1 MSEIK
6 KLTTEELDSIKS
18 IKQEYTNLSFAL
30 GEIELQKANLDREKQ
45 NLLNIQN
52 QLIEKEIVLGK
63 SLTEKYGNGSI
74 NIETGEINL

>member
-6 KLTTEELDSIKS
+6 KLTTEELESIKA

-30 GEIELQKANLDREKQ
+30 GELELQKANLDRDKQ

-52 QLIEKEIVLGK
+52 QLIERETIVGK
-63 SLTEKYGNGSI
+63 SLTEKYGSGTI
-74 NIETGEINL
+74 NIETGEINS

>member
-18 IKQEYTNLSFAL
+18 IKQEYTNLSFDL
-30 GEIELQKANLDREKQ
+30 GEVELQKANLDREKQ